1 MSQPVFS
8 NSTAYIGEQFF
19 TMYFDVALDAA
30 HPPPIEAFEVY
41 IRNSWTLVT
50 GVTVDSVAK
59 TVTLS
64 FSGSPLIAGDFI
76 DFWYYDPSG
85 GNDLN
90 AIQGVDG
97 ADTPDFFNSTT
108 VFGVRPVPSAPPTP
122 VLSSGSDSGILGDS
136 ITNDTTPTVTGT
148 AAANATVQLYDTNG
162 TTLLGSST
170 ADGSGNWSITSS
182 PLGQGVHTLT
192 AKAFYTAGNTSAAS
206 PALNIT
212 IDSTAPG
219 TPNNPIVLGA
229 ASDSGASNSDGITN
243 VTNPTVRVSL
253 AGTNAAVG
261 DTAELLLGGGSF
273 GTPVRATVTSTN
285 ISNGYIDL
293 TVSSGSL
300 GADGAKVLTSRVT
313 DVAGNVGTAGGSFT
327 IMLDTTAPG
336 APATP
341 KLDPASD
348 SGWSNND
355 RITNVAKPTI
365 TGTAEAGSTVTLY
378 DSDGSTVLGTS
389 VATGGVWSITS
400 STLVNGAH
408 TLTAKAVDGAGNI
421 SAASPSVSITID
433 TTAPGRPATPM
444 LNPAS
449 DSGVSNSDHIT
460 HVTTPV
466 LSGTAESGSIVALY
480 DSDGTTVLGT
490 AVATGGAWSITSS
503 TLVDGVHNLS
513 VRATDVAGN
522 SSAASTGYSL
532 TLDTVA
538 PIGVALSSTS
548 VQMSNATNGAT
559 IATLSAT
566 DATAIT
572 YGFAVGNGTTDADNG
587 KFTVSGTSLV
597 AAQSLAAGT
606 YHIYMKATDASG
618 NDAYQIF
625 AIQVV
630 NAPSV
635 IAIERTAGASLTVP
649 SGATSVNYTVTFD
662 QSVTGVDTG
671 DFTLTATGNAAGTI
685 SGVVGSGST
694 YTVTVNGVS
703 GDGTLR
709 LDLNSSGTG
718 IQNGSSVA
726 IVGGYAAGQI
736 FRLDHTASAAP
747 STPVMTAGADTGT
760 SNTDGI
766 TSNAMPEFTGTAE
779 ANATVKLYDT
789 NGTTL
794 LGSTTADGSGNW
806 SITSSTLTDGS
817 HTLTARQ
824 TDAAGN
830 TSGASGGLVVE
841 IDTSAAAP
849 AAPTLAVASDGGVP
863 GDGITKY
870 VTPTITGT
878 AEAHARVTLYDTDGM
893 TVLGTATADA
903 SGAWSLVSSPLSEGS
918 HTLSVKQVDLAGNV
932 SSISAGLAL
941 TIDTQAPSAP
951 SAPVL
956 AVASDSG
963 TVGDNIT
970 DITAP
975 VIKGSAEANATV
987 KLYDT
992 DGTTV
997 LGTAVADGAGN
1008 WSITSSTLAVGVH
1021 TLSARQVDLAGN
1033 ESSASASLA
1042 LTITALPT
1050 PSLPTTPVTSIDG
1063 VDVTQQPVAL
1073 PGGGTG
1079 TQTTIPIVSSDRS
1092 ESIGNVSVADI
1103 PLVTA
1108 GVNNLLLAQL
1118 SPGFGLTA
1126 SGGASQPAGSSI
1138 EHLLQAILAATSGH
1152 AASDQGHLT
1161 GNGLAFLNQL
1171 ADSVPLLVQTIVP
1184 TSTPTAPSGALT
1196 LTGTSTDAQHTAL
1209 VIDAS
1214 HLAAGSSLVLNA
1226 VDFAAIVGA
1235 ANVVANTSG
1244 QVLAGDA
1251 ASQQF
1256 TVSSASGGAVFSG
1269 GGNDTLLFNSP
1280 SAAPAGATGVA
1291 ARAAAGAD
1299 TTTILHGGLGSDTV
1313 AFSGASSDYTVEAH
1327 EGYLIVTAKTQP
1339 TQHALVLNAENLKF
1353 SDTTVAVEN
1362 REVLTSIAG
1371 LYQDIL
1377 GRQADYLGIEYWA
1390 TAEKNGVSM
1399 GKIALDMISASEGH
1413 LLQSTPFNGNS
1424 AHDLELLYQGIF
1436 SRHSDAAGLTYWSD
1450 KMAQGMS
1457 LELVAQNMIAAEE
1470 MNGHKVAVQDW
1481 NFFA

>member
-1 MSQPVFS
+1 MSQPLFS
-8 NSTAYIGEQFF
+8 NFKAYIGEQFF

-30 HPPPIEAFEVY
+30 HPPPIEAFNVFINY
-41 IRNSWTLVT
+41 TLVSVA
-50 GVTVDSVAK
+50 GVKVDSVAK
-59 TVTLS
+59 TVTLT
-64 FSGSPLIAGDFI
+64 FDAPPLIAGDI
-76 DFWYYDPSG
+76 VDFSYFDPSF
-85 GNDLN
+85 GNEVN
-90 AIQGVDG
+90 AIQGEDG
-97 ADTPDFFNSTT
+97 ADAPDFSDMTT
-108 VFGVRPVPSAPPTP
+108 VSGVRPGPSAPPTP
-122 VLSSGSDSGILGDS
+122 ALSSGSDSGILGDG

-182 PLGQGVHTLT
+182 TLGQGVHTLT
-192 AKAFYTAGNTSAAS
+192 AKAVDGAGNTSAAS
-206 PALNIT
+206 PPL
-212 IDSTAPG
+212 S
-219 TPNNPIVLGA
+219 
-229 ASDSGASNSDGITN
+229 
-243 VTNPTVRVSL
+243 
-253 AGTNAAVG
+253 
-261 DTAELLLGGGSF
+261 
-273 GTPVRATVTSTN
+273 
-285 ISNGYIDL
+285 
-293 TVSSGSL
+293 
-300 GADGAKVLTSRVT
+300 
-313 DVAGNVGTAGGSFT
+313 

-341 KLDPASD
+341 TLNPASD
-348 SGWSNND
+348 SGVSNSD
-355 RITNVAKPTI
+355 HITHVTTPVI
-365 TGTAEAGSTVTLY
+365 SGTAESGSTVALY

-400 STLVNGAH
+400 S
-408 TLTAKAVDGAGNI
+408 
-421 SAASPSVSITID
+421 
-433 TTAPGRPATPM
+433 
-444 LNPAS
+444 
-449 DSGVSNSDHIT
+449 
-460 HVTTPV
+460 
-466 LSGTAESGSIVALY
+466 AL
-480 DSDGTTVLGT
+480 
-490 AVATGGAWSITSS
+490 A
-503 TLVDGVHNLS
+503 DGVHNLS

-522 SSAASTGYSL
+522 SSAASSGFSL
-532 TLDTVA
+532 TLDT
-538 PIGVALSSTS
+538 IGPVGMALSTTS
-548 VQMSNATNGAT
+548 VAMSNATNGAT

-618 NDAYQIF
+618 NGAYQIF

-635 IAIERTAGASLTVP
+635 TAIERTAGASLTVP
-649 SGATSVNYTVTFD
+649 SVATSVNYTVTFD

-685 SGVVGSGST
+685 RGVVGSGST
-694 YTVTVNGVS
+694 YTVTVDGVS

-736 FRLDHTASAAP
+736 FRLDHTASAP

-779 ANATVKLYDT
+779 ANATVELYDT

-817 HTLTARQ
+817 HTLTAKQ

-830 TSGASGGLVVE
+830 TSGASGALVVV

-849 AAPTLAVASDGGVP
+849 AAPTLAVASDGGVL

-870 VTPTITGT
+870 ATPTITGT
-878 AEAHARVTLYDTDGM
+878 AEAHASVTLYDTDGT
-893 TVLGTATADA
+893 TVLGIATADA
-903 SGAWSLVSSPLSEGS
+903 SGAWSLVSSPLSDGS

-951 SAPVL
+951 SVPVL

-1042 LTITALPT
+1042 LTIKALPT

-1079 TQTTIPIVSSDRS
+1079 TQTTIPIVSTDRS
-1092 ESIGNVSVADI
+1092 ESTGNASVADI

-1171 ADSVPLLVQTIVP
+1171 AASVPLLVQTIVP

-1362 REVLTSIAG
+1362 RGVLTSIAG
-1371 LYQDIL
+1371 LYQDIM

-1399 GKIALDMISASEGH
+1399 GKIALDMISASESH

-1436 SRHSDAAGLTYWSD
+1436 SRHSDAGGLTYWSD